1 MAANSATVPRLV
13 RCAIYTR
20 KSTEDG
26 LDQAFNSLDA
36 QREAGESYIHSQ
48 VAEGWQTLP
57 HRYDDGGFTGSNMER
72 PGLRKLVQDIEAG
85 RIDCVVVYKVDR
97 LSRSLLDFARLMSV
111 FEKRCV
117 TFVSVTQQF
126 NTSTPVG
133 RLTLHILLSFS
144 EFERE
149 IIRERTRD
157 KKAAARRKG
166 KWIGGYVP
174 LGYDLD
180 ARGGRLIVNEAETEQ
195 VRAIYGLFAA
205 NRSLDKTLEQI
216 EIRGYKTKT
225 WTTRDDK
232 VHAGRPFTEASL
244 IRLLTNGLYAGM
256 VNYKGKTYR
265 GEQGAIVDK
274 RLWKRV
280 QEIVRKLPVQSKPR
294 TSRAKTLLGGLFYC
308 GLCSKPMAYTATV
321 REQRRYEYYVCRTR
335 SSGCSGCS
343 ISAPTIETSVMEQVV
358 NALHQMR
365 TGPGSTRA
373 CKLRQAFGRDWRSLT
388 REQLRDLIHSCVE
401 RVSYD
406 GSTGRVSIK
415 LREERRDA

>member
-1 MAANSATVPRLV
+1 
-13 RCAIYTR
+13 
-20 KSTEDG
+20 
-26 LDQAFNSLDA
+26 
-36 QREAGESYIHSQ
+36 
-48 VAEGWQTLP
+48 
-57 HRYDDGGFTGSNMER
+57 
-72 PGLRKLVQDIEAG
+72 
-85 RIDCVVVYKVDR
+85 
-97 LSRSLLDFARLMSV
+97 MSV
-111 FEKRCV
+111 FEKHGV

-166 KWIGGYVP
+166 QWIGGYVP

-180 ARGGRLIVNEAETEQ
+180 PRGGRLIVNEAEAEQ

-205 NRSLDKTLEQI
+205 NLSLDKALEQI

-232 VHAGRPFTEASL
+232 LHAGRPFTEASL
-244 IRLLTNGLYAGM
+244 TRLLANELYAGM
-256 VNYKGKTYR
+256 VTYKGKTYR
-265 GEQGAIVDK
+265 GEQRAIVDK

-280 QEIVRKLPVQSKPR
+280 HDIVGKLPMKSKSR
-294 TSRAKTLLGGLFYC
+294 TSRAKTLLAGLFYC
-308 GLCSKPMAYTATV
+308 GRCSKPMAYTAMV
-321 REQRRYEYYVCRTR
+321 RRERRYEYYVCRTR

-343 ISAPTIETSVMEQVV
+343 ISAPALETSVIVQLV
-358 NALHQMR
+358 NALREMR

-373 CKLRQAFGRDWRSLT
+373 RKLRQAFGRDWRSLT
-388 REQLRDLIHSCVE
+388 RERLRHLIHSCVE

-406 GSTGRVSIK
+406 GPTGRVSIEF
-415 LREERRDA
+415 REERRRA